1 MYKLLQMYPPQN
13 IESTL
18 IVNPD
23 CDQVPERVKIYQRTF
38 ADIYE
43 GIQSYGRRVVHH
55 NTVLDQNV
63 YWLLTPVPIIVEAGM
78 I

>member
-1 MYKLLQMYPPQN
+1 MYVPQN

-18 IVNPD
+18 RVNPD
-23 CDQVPERVKIYQRTF
+23 CDQVPQPVKIYQRTV

-43 GIQSYGRRVVHH
+43 GIQSYGRRAVHH
-55 NTVLDQNV
+55 NTVLDHNV
-63 YWLLTPVPIIVEAGM
+63 YLLLTPVPIIVEAGM